1 LDRHTEMFMFSTQG
15 YTAPTHSIFSDYQR
29 NFTDPQAYMSS
40 TYIGD
45 GVKRA
50 IWQMVLALLFKGV
63 ITVFTFGMKV
73 TCL

>member
-1 LDRHTEMFMFSTQG
+1 
-15 YTAPTHSIFSDYQR
+15 
-29 NFTDPQAYMSS
+29 MSS

-73 TCL
+73 TSL